1 MNYIDPPPDSGGFYF
16 TAMNVETLRAIC
28 LSFKGAAE
36 SIKWG
41 NDLVFSVGEK
51 MFCATSFDEPFKCS
65 FKVLDE
71 AFDELTGRDGFTPAP
86 YLARAKWVMVSN
98 EAKLS
103 KQDWE
108 GFLKQSYELIAGK
121 LTKKQRR
128 ELQID

>member
-1 MNYIDPPPDSGGFYF
+1 
-16 TAMNVETLRAIC
+16 MNVETLRKIC
-28 LSFKGAAE
+28 LSFKGATE
-36 SIKWG
+36 NIKWG

-71 AFDELTGRDGFTPAP
+71 VFDELSNREGCVPAP

-98 EAKLS
+98 ESKLS
-103 KQDWE
+103 KQEWE
-108 GFLKQSYELIAGK
+108 SFLKQSYELIASK

-128 ELQID
+128 ELKID